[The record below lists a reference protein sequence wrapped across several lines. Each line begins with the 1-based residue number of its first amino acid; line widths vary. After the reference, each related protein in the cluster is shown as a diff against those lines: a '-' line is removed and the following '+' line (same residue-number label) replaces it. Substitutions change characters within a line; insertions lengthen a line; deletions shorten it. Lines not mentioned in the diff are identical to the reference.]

1 MLKKW
6 FVHSSFQNGVQTAGT
21 SPALH
26 PVGIDRRKPFRTP
39 VADIQQLMLPQVARA
54 A

>member
-26 PVGIDRRKPFRTP
+26 PVGKTGESLLELQSLIFSN
-39 VADIQQLMLPQVARA
+39 
-54 A
+54 